1 MCIYTHSG
9 HVVSRATIG
18 LQLKI
23 ERKKQ
28 KFSQLDAAEKLSCDR
43 AVLSRIE
50 NGRFQGSLQIYERY
64 LNLLRFE
71 LTISPIAPSR
81 PSLDN
86 MEGIYDDD

>member
-1 MCIYTHSG
+1 M
-9 HVVSRATIG
+9 SRFTIG
-18 LQLKI
+18 LQLKA

-28 KFSQLDAAEKLSCDR
+28 KLSQLDAAEKLGCDR

-50 NGRFQGSLQIYERY
+50 NGHFQGSLQIYERY
-64 LNLLRFE
+64 LNLLGFE
-71 LTISPIAPSR
+71 LTIIHISPDR